1 MKTEEL
7 NRRISTI
14 DVQLESARKKYEID
28 KISYDTD
35 WYTNALWARS
45 KLQQQLNNKKKKVQF
60 LLEELYYDDYDLIQ
74 EHINSLQSQ
83 YPDIQFISHNI
94 SNLPG
99 YDSPVLTI
107 LYEIIDDKDTK

>member
-28 KISYDTD
+28 KIPYDTD
-35 WYTNALWARS
+35 WYTNALWAKS
-45 KLQQQLNNKKKKVQF
+45 KLQQQLNTKKKKVQF
-60 LLEELYYDDYDLIQ
+60 LLEELHYTEYDLQNYID
-74 EHINSLQSQ
+74 SLQSQ